1 MFFHVHAFE
10 QSLTGLIEK
19 SLQKNQ
25 LNIYRKLLNF
35 VVFCDGINN
44 CFPRIIN
51 ISSRKDKES
60 GQGTVLR
67 HFSKWFFL
75 NVDPPL
81 LSEVHA
87 DLDNIAVAVKEKNT
101 SGRSNVK
108 ISTLLWKSNSRKWSQ
123 IGDLANNGDNYF
135 AFIAPLFPNTAYML
149 NGRKLKIGVLEWQN
163 FCKKSDCSTNG
174 SIVYSHV
181 CKDLFDSLGEYLN
194 FTYEL
199 IEPPDKSWGELSET
213 WSGLLGM
220 VARND
225 VDLAGIPYGISLTRS
240 KSVAFPFIMYHTEC
254 VVLYKKLSNNNEHW
268 MFLVSVFKWEVY
280 ICGLLTMA
288 WCIGLYTLLERYSV
302 GEHNEAGEVSACPP
316 STSDSVMT
324 AVLVPLRQGSLHLPQ
339 TIPGCIFFASWWL
352 FCITIVAV
360 YAGNLF
366 AIISV
371 VKEKIP
377 FNTMEELAEN
387 DDFKIIITKGTAT
400 EEIFK
405 YSNDSVSKKIWTKA
419 LDSRSAN
426 IQNSLDED
434 LYHRML
440 LQSGYYA
447 YITGSDSFYDMESVN
462 NLRRMTC
469 GTGPKYLSLPFPL
482 NSPLVELFSE
492 KLIRLFDNGIL
503 EALERKWSSNK
514 TEEHGHAM
522 TKLQMSHLQSAWIMC
537 VSGITVA
544 IIVLGIEHFL
554 NYRKKKID

>member
-10 QSLTGLIEK
+10 QSLTDVIEK

-25 LNIYRKLLNF
+25 LNIYRKLFNF

-44 CFPRIIN
+44 CLSRITN
-51 ISSRKDKES
+51 ISSRKDKEC
-60 GQGTVLR
+60 GQGTLLR

-81 LSEVHA
+81 TEVHA
-87 DLDNIAVAVKEKNT
+87 DLDNIAVAVKEKNI
-101 SGRSNVK
+101 SGSSDVK

-123 IGDLANNGDNYF
+123 IGDLRHNGDIYP
-135 AFIAPLFPNTAYML
+135 AFISHLFPNTAYML
-149 NGRKLKIGVLEWQN
+149 NGRKLKIGILEWQS

-174 SIVYSHV
+174 STVYSHV

-213 WSGLLGM
+213 WSGLIGM

-225 VDLAGIPYGISLTRS
+225 VDLSGIPYVITLKRS
-240 KSVAFPFIMYHTEC
+240 KADAFSYFMYQSEC
-254 VVLYKKLSNNNEHW
+254 EVVHKKLSNNDNHW
-268 MFLVSVFKWEVY
+268 MLLVSVFKWEVY

-302 GEHNEAGEVSACPP
+302 GEHIEAGEIPACPSP

-339 TIPGCIFFASWWL
+339 TIPGCIFYASWWL
-352 FCITIVAV
+352 FCITFVAV
-360 YAGNLF
+360 YTGNLF
-366 AIISV
+366 AIVSV

-447 YITGSDSFYDMESVN
+447 YITGSTETNGIEKTVF
-462 NLRRMTC
+462 NLRRMKC
-469 GTGPKYLSLPFPL
+469 SIGPYFLSLPFPA
-482 NSPLVELFSE
+482 NSPLAELFSD
-492 KLIRLFDNGIL
+492 KLMRLYDNGML
-503 EALERKWSSNK
+503 EAWARKWSSTK
-514 TEEHGHAM
+514 REEDVPAM
-522 TKLQMSHLQSAWIMC
+522 TKVDMSNLRSAWAMC

-544 IIVLGIEHFL
+544 ITILGIERFL
-554 NYRKKKID
+554 NYRINQD